1 MLRKKS
7 CSRLELRDLEKTI
20 LVLVSNLEIERG
32 KISISSRK
40 IKGKHFIDLCGL
52 QGSGRPS
59 SQQKG
64 RLMRRM
70 MAPRM
75 TLDTISK
82 IIMVLT
88 VWVMV
93 MRGAVFSVQMSFERF
108 RIRTIYLKGNDI
120 VTAEVFHHQV
130 APGLLRVVSH
140 LPQVAWDWRQKFSFS
155 SRSTRVKV
163 KILVLVSKHEIV
175 RTNSHSCLEA
185 WDRKT
190 EILDL
195 VSRVEMGLLWKQY
208 LFSYFRNLKSTE
220 KTENYLLEVTLA
232 SEDGNLAFCHLSLAM
247 SGQKVSFTLSIALAR
262 ITSASATKNWASAP
276 VRGRKSHQVRSGESK
291 EEKQGVL

>member
-1 MLRKKS
+1 
-7 CSRLELRDLEKTI
+7 
-20 LVLVSNLEIERG
+20 
-32 KISISSRK
+32 
-40 IKGKHFIDLCGL
+40 
-52 QGSGRPS
+52 
-59 SQQKG
+59 
-64 RLMRRM
+64 MRRM
-70 MAPRM
+70 MAPTM

-82 IIMVLT
+82 IRMVLT
-88 VWVMV
+88 VWLMV
-93 MRGAVFSVQMSFERF
+93 MRIARGTVFSAVVRWVLRGLWMGQFM
-108 RIRTIYLKGNDI
+108 YLKGNDI

-195 VSRVEMGLLWKQY
+195 VSRVEKGLLWKQY

-220 KTENYLLEVTLA
+220 KITCLKWPWPLKMETWLFAT
-232 SEDGNLAFCHLSLAM
+232 CHWQCRDKRFHSPSPLHW
-247 SGQKVSFTLSIALAR
+247 QR
-262 ITSASATKNWASAP
+262 
-276 VRGRKSHQVRSGESK
+276 
-291 EEKQGVL
+291 